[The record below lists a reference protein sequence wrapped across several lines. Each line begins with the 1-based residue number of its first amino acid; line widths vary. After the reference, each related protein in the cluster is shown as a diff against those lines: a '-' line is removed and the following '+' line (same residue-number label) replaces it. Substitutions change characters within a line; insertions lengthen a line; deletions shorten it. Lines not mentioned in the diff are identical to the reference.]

1 MDNIFLA
8 VKTIFNWNFQS
19 IASSTDQPFVAK
31 YLRKEY
37 GHLNEVG
44 SDNDDD
50 KYDDDGN
57 SKDFKVVEI
66 STGEALTMFDRLAN
80 LEYLSKEERIS
91 LVAMKNKLEKSAE
104 KNPKPYQ

>member
-1 MDNIFLA
+1 M
-8 VKTIFNWNFQS
+8 
-19 IASSTDQPFVAK
+19 
-31 YLRKEY
+31 
-37 GHLNEVG
+37 G

-50 KYDDDGN
+50 KYDDDAN

-104 KNPKPYQ
+104 KNPKPYQWLFYVRIKFVWKILLVDISF